1 MQTPVFYLG
10 AAAKCELADGAT
22 VNQRRWHTD
31 MEDLQVLRLIVYLS
45 PVEQGDGPFEYLP
58 ATEVRQALHY
68 RSGYL
73 SEAVA
78 DLHIPAQERIA
89 VVGGPGTVFAFDG
102 ARLFHRAQ
110 PPVDR
115 DRYSVTYSYTSRWPM
130 ELRASA
136 KPHLQLRE
144 ALHHLP
150 PQVWDCVPGRAPK
163 AGRPA

>member
-1 MQTPVFYLG
+1 M
-10 AAAKCELADGAT
+10 
-22 VNQRRWHTD
+22 NQRRWHTD

-45 PVEQGDGPFEYLP
+45 PVERGDGPFEYLP
-58 ATEVRQALHY
+58 ADRSTEVRKALRY

-73 SEAVA
+73 SEAIA
-78 DLHIPAQERIA
+78 DLHIPAHERIA
-89 VVGGPGTVFAFDG
+89 VIGGPGTVFAFDG

-144 ALHHLP
+144 ALRHLP
-150 PQVWDCVPGRAPK
+150 SQVWDCVPGRAQK